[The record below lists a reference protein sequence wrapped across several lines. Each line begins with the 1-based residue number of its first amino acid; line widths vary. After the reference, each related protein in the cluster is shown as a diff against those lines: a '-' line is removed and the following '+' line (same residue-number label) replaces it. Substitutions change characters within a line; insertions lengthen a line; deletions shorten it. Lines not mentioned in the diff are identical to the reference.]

1 MIDSTAESDKSPKLN
16 FKFLTLMMNGIPDV
30 EGRMFLGVI
39 ICTGVQGS
47 FLRAHPLPFRPR
59 TIPKFWWH
67 KLFVNTIC

>member
-1 MIDSTAESDKSPKLN
+1 
-16 FKFLTLMMNGIPDV
+16 MMNGIPDV